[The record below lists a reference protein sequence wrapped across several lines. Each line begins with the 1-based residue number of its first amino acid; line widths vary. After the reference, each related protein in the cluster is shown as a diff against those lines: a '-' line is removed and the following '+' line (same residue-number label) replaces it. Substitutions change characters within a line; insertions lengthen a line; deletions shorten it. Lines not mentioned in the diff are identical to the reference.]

1 MIDSTI
7 LRHSSPTQCMRL
19 LAPFDHPNIIKCYEV
34 FCEDSHVYIV
44 LERMQMNLYQF
55 MRSEMAKPLQE
66 SDVCV
71 IMYVMLSPPRG
82 MGPSVS
88 RTKTEFEV
96 AWSFGEL

>member
-1 MIDSTI
+1 MMIDSTI
-7 LRHSSPTQCMRL
+7 CNTTSSPTQCMRL

-44 LERMQMNLYQF
+44 LERMQTNLYQF

-71 IMYVMLSPPRG
+71 IMYVMLRC
-82 MGPSVS
+82 
-88 RTKTEFEV
+88 FLN
-96 AWSFGEL
+96 F